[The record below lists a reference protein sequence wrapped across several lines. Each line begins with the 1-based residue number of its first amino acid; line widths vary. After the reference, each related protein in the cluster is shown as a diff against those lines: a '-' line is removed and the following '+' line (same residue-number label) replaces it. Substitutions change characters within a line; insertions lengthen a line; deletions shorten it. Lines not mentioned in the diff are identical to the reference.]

1 MRETRRP
8 MQPPLSPA
16 RARRIALSG
25 TLPPERAV
33 ELVCGDSAPAVLT
46 GRWAQLSAIVA
57 SDPLCIVPE
66 SDDPL
71 AALDS
76 GRALDAADD
85 EIAVGGGWIGLL
97 SYGACLR
104 AGGIAIAQPPARE
117 RLPQHVLAYY
127 DNVLVRDQEG
137 RWWLE
142 LLWRPERADALR
154 EREAVLRQRLAAAAA
169 RAAIRPATAAGR
181 WTQQPSPD
189 GHARAVQA
197 CVERI
202 AAGDLY
208 EANLALRFRATTGW
222 NVDPAALFTA
232 GVAALSP
239 DRGAFLEG
247 DWGAVVSLSPE
258 LLASRRGELL
268 TSEPI
273 KGTRPNPAGDP
284 ASATRLHDELAGS
297 EKDRAENVMIVD
309 LMRNDLG
316 RVCVPGSVV
325 AGPICEVR
333 PMAGVW
339 QLVSE
344 VRGRVRPG
352 VPDSEICAALLPAG
366 SVTGAP
372 KQAAAAVIAELE
384 SVARQAFCGSVVL
397 ASACGLELSVVIRTL
412 EFAGQDSGRRVGW
425 LDAGGAV
432 TSGSDPAAEAAECLV
447 KAEPLLAAI
456 GAHAGDA
463 PTASTGDVV
472 LPSRLAA
479 RPLPR
484 PGAAAG
490 VFTTIRCEDGVALAP
505 GDHLARL
512 AESADALY
520 DIALPDGIERA
531 IAGHAAATTGV
542 ARLRARLTPD
552 GEFEIET
559 GPLAGVQMPLVL
571 VPVCVPGGLGAHKL
585 CDRRLIDGLT
595 AATHPA
601 EPLICDLDGEVLET
615 GRFALLAKIGG
626 RLLTPPAD
634 GRILPSIA
642 VRALIAAGD
651 AEPAR
656 LTLEDL
662 RAADAIH
669 VANALR
675 GMIAAQLAPARASP
689 VSSSR

>member
-1 MRETRRP
+1 MRDTRRP
-8 MQPPLSPA
+8 MRPPQSPA
-16 RARRIALSG
+16 RARRIALDGS
-25 TLPPERAV
+25 LSAERAV
-33 ELVCGDSAPAVLT
+33 ELIAGDATPAVLT
-46 GRWAQLSAIVA
+46 GNWARVSAIVA
-57 SDPLCIVPE
+57 SDPLCVAPPTA
-66 SDDPL
+66 DPV
-71 AALDS
+71 AALDA
-76 GRALDAADD
+76 GRALQDADD
-85 EIAVGGGWIGLL
+85 GVAVGGGWIGML

-104 AGGIAIAQPPARE
+104 AGGIDVAQPPARE
-117 RLPQHVLAYY
+117 HLPRHVLAYY
-127 DNVLVRDQEG
+127 DHVLVRDAEG

-142 LLWRPERADALR
+142 MLWRPERAAALQRRETVLR
-154 EREAVLRQRLAAAAA
+154 ERLATASA
-169 RAAIRPATAAGR
+169 RAVRGPNPAGGP
-181 WTQQPSPD
+181 WTQAPSPD
-189 GHARAVQA
+189 AHARAVRA
-197 CVERI
+197 CIERI

-208 EANLALRFRATTGW
+208 EANLALRFRARTDAGLE
-222 NVDPAALFTA
+222 PAALFTA

-239 DRGAFLEG
+239 DRGAFLQG

-258 LLASRRGELL
+258 LLASRHDELL

-273 KGTRPNPAGDP
+273 KGTRPNPTGDP
-284 ASATRLHDELAGS
+284 ARASRLRDELAGS

-372 KQAAAAVIAELE
+372 KHAAAAVIAELE
-384 SVARQAFCGSVVL
+384 SAARQAFCGSVVL
-397 ASACGLELSVVIRTL
+397 ASARGLELSVVIRTL
-412 EFAGQDSGRRVGW
+412 EFSGHHSGGRVGW

-432 TSGSDPAAEAAECLV
+432 TSGSDPDAEAAECLV

-456 GAHAGDA
+456 GARAGGARAVVPTTA
-463 PTASTGDVV
+463 P
-472 LPSRLAA
+472 LPPRLTP

-484 PGAAAG
+484 PGSAAG
-490 VFTTIRCEDGVALAP
+490 VFTTIRCEDGLALAI

-512 AESADALY
+512 AESIGTLY
-520 DIALPDGIERA
+520 GLALPDGLDPAITER
-531 IAGHAAATTGV
+531 AAATTGV

-552 GEFEIET
+552 GRFEVET
-559 GPLAGVQMPLVL
+559 APLVSTATPLVL
-571 VPVCVPGGLGAHKL
+571 APVCVPGGLGPHKL
-585 CDRRLIDGLT
+585 CDRRLIDGLDART
-595 AATHPA
+595 DPA
-601 EPLICDLDGEVLET
+601 EPLICDLDGQVLET
-615 GRFALLAKIGG
+615 GRFALLARIGG

-656 LTLEDL
+656 LTLAEL
-662 RAADAIH
+662 KTADALY
-669 VANALR
+669 VVNALR
-675 GMIAAQLAPARASP
+675 GTIAAQLAPS
-689 VSSSR
+689 